1 MKQNFKRFLNEE
13 KHKLDQGM
21 SNEIYNEVFSVLD
34 GLLAAKNLEDFMAR
48 RIVFEN
54 KYGELLRKKY
64 LKSFLDRLQKNAVS
78 PHVARGGL
86 GDYFR

>member
-21 SNEIYNEVFSVLD
+21 SNEIYNEVFSVSD

-54 KYGELLRKKY
+54 KYILCFERLSTWQPTLF
-64 LKSFLDRLQKNAVS
+64 FLI
-78 PHVARGGL
+78 P
-86 GDYFR
+86 F